1 MRRPS
6 IAACGL
12 DKYSKLL
19 SSLFEETDGL
29 AICDPN
35 GIPLWAHDASGG
47 RFTTDAA
54 ASLIGR
60 PSTASREIP
69 LRAHRL
75 PGDKTLYEF
84 AVFAQND
91 SRLGSLMVVF
101 ATRADTDCVVL
112 RDSLES
118 VAACIRDEYKL
129 NSELDSMALELTER
143 YEELNLLYDTEDQ
156 VSYFREGQD
165 ALEQLVRN
173 CADYL
178 DVDLALLSLPDK
190 GIELH
195 HKNTGRQIQEQTFL
209 QSDSAAKLCEWVK
222 ENRQSVV
229 INTRSDPNGAALL
242 GEVPYRVIA
251 CPVFEGD
258 SVGGILTTVNHEHR
272 PEFRNSDRNL
282 LTVVAKKAAKIVQ
295 ASYDPLTGLMR
306 RNGFEYC
313 LEKTLLKARRNE
325 TECCVLHLNVDRIQV
340 INDTAGHETGD
351 DVLKRIAHAIREQ
364 VRNTD
369 VVARLGGDE
378 FGVLARNC
386 PPEQGLRIAEKLRKQ
401 VGKLR
406 VQAGE
411 NQVSIS
417 VSIGLAP
424 LSAETESTNTAIAA
438 AEVATSA
445 AKELGRN
452 RVQVYAQ
459 GDHELIQRKE
469 QMHWVGRIQRAVR
482 ENQFQLYSQIIQP
495 LCEQAPRPHV
505 EILIRMQDEDLRLLS
520 PGAFIPAAERYHLM
534 PTIDRWVITNTLKL
548 LEENADQWRQTDGIC
563 AINLSGQSVSDDDFP
578 EFVVDAISRSGVPFT
593 SICFEI
599 TETAAIVNITKAKE
613 FMHALK
619 DQGCSFSLDDFGS
632 GLSSFAYLKD
642 LPVDYLKID
651 GGFVKEITV
660 DPVSESMVKAINQ
673 VGHIMGLKTIA
684 EFVEHDDI
692 ARVLRKLGV
701 DYVQGYGIGMPIPF
715 EEHLKEF
722 SSTSLLAV
730 Q

>member
-12 DKYSKLL
+12 DKYSNLL
-19 SSLFEETDGL
+19 CTLFETPEGL

-47 RFTTDAA
+47 RTTTDAA
-54 ASLIGR
+54 AALIGR
-60 PSTASREIP
+60 PNTTSKDNP
-69 LRAHRL
+69 LRTHSL
-75 PGDKTLYEF
+75 PNDRTLHEF
-84 AVFAQND
+84 VVFDPHNN
-91 SRLGSLMVVF
+91 RLGSLI
-101 ATRADTDCVVL
+101 VVL
-112 RDSLES
+112 AASSHMDRRTLRGSLENL
-118 VAACIRDEYKL
+118 AACMRDEYKL
-129 NSELDSMALELTER
+129 NRELDCMALELTER

-165 ALEQLVRN
+165 ALEQLVTN

-178 DVDLALLSLPDK
+178 DVDLAYLSLPDK

-195 HKNTGRQIQEQTFL
+195 HKNSGRQIQEQVFL
-209 QSDSAAKLCEWVK
+209 QSDSATKLCDWIRD
-222 ENRQSVV
+222 NRQSVV
-229 INTRSDPNGAALL
+229 INSSTDPAGSSLL
-242 GEVPYRVIA
+242 GEVPYKVTA
-251 CPVFEGD
+251 CPVFEGE

-272 PEFRNSDRNL
+272 PDFKNSDRNL

-313 LEKTLLKARRNE
+313 LEKTLLNARRDD

-340 INDTAGHETGD
+340 INDTAGHAAGD
-351 DVLKRIAHAIREQ
+351 DALKRIGRAIREQ

-378 FGVLARNC
+378 FGVLVRDC
-386 PPEQGLRIAEKLRKQ
+386 PPEHGLRIAEKLRKQ

-417 VSIGLAP
+417 VSIGVAP
-424 LSAETESTNTAIAA
+424 LGAETENTNSAITA

-452 RVQVYAQ
+452 RVHVYEQ
-459 GDHELIQRKE
+459 GDNELLQRKE

-482 ENQFQLYSQIIQP
+482 EDQFQLYSQIIQP
-495 LCEQAPRPHV
+495 LCEAAPHPHV
-505 EILIRMQDEDLRLLS
+505 EVLIRMQDEDLRLLS

-534 PTIDRWVITNTLKL
+534 PTIDRWVIENTLKL
-548 LEENADQWRQTDGIC
+548 LGAGPRQWIDAKGIC
-563 AINLSGQSVSDDDFP
+563 AINLSGQSISEDDFA
-578 EFVVDAISRSGVPFT
+578 EFVTDAISRSGVPFT

-613 FMHALK
+613 FMRELK
-619 DQGCSFSLDDFGS
+619 KRGCSFSLDDFGS

-651 GGFVKEITV
+651 GGFVKEITA

-684 EFVEHDDI
+684 EFVENDDI
-692 ARVLRKLGV
+692 ARALKKLSV

-722 SSTSLLAV
+722 ASTSLLAV